1 MKKFSGLLFAF
12 LLCSVTLLKSQ
23 EQQFRLI
30 GLDQGLCHN
39 FVHNLFLDDNGF
51 LWAGTGNGLCRFDG
65 LSFVTNPTRD
75 SLPTDYVNVS
85 FRDSEGNLWL
95 GYNDGT
101 LVHYNGRNFRII
113 SPADSTISRIVGITQ
128 DPGGKIYAATQRAGV
143 IVVTSDLST
152 NYYRAEFSDL
162 TISSFALLSDD
173 SFLFGTFN
181 GLYSIDFKGDVF
193 QNINKF
199 ETGTYSNIQTILHN
213 DAEGLV
219 YLGTQNEGL
228 VVLKYLNGKLELSDL
243 KLPERYDQINIRD
256 IFEDRNGELWLSTFG
271 EGVLQFKLDEK
282 LQNFDFL
289 LQYNSVNILPGDY
302 ASQVLRDFEGNLWI
316 ATYGEGLVFLTEKAF
331 SVFSSLPDK
340 FGTNVLSL
348 HQYGEDLY
356 LGGSSGILA
365 FPMNKLSSYKFWG
378 RNEGLPEDEVLS
390 LATDQE
396 GNLYIGT
403 ATRGIYI
410 KPHNSDKISQFHV
423 SRNSPANVIHFL
435 KVDQDVLWAAT
446 NAGVLSFKLPGNQP
460 EVFNTESGLPHNSV
474 RQIFID
480 EDKNVWVST
489 KGNRIYSITTQDYT
503 QVADVE
509 LDFSTIEVDK
519 KGRLWAATMGTGVIL
534 LKDDALLQFG
544 SEEGLL
550 NNFCYSLTFDN
561 HGHAWVG
568 HRMGISRI
576 NEDNFK
582 VRTFGNEVG
591 ITGDCNY
598 NAIMSTESG
607 DVYFGT
613 TRGLV
618 VYHASLARELP
629 PVKPNITAV
638 YVSDQLWDHT
648 QPIRLPYGAYKL
660 RIEFTGISFASPE
673 KVTYQYK
680 LDGYDLDWSQ
690 IVSENYALYPR
701 IDDGEFK
708 FLLVAYNADGVPTEI
723 PLELKISV
731 KKPLWKQSWFIGL
744 MVLVGIFA
752 IILIIK
758 IRERAHKVR
767 EQYLEEELD
776 KRAKELK
783 VKNVELQ
790 RKNNDITDSINYAKR
805 IQGSIL
811 PPIHKIEM
819 QFPGSF
825 VFYRPRDIVSGDF
838 YWFDKVNESKFL
850 IVCADSTG
858 HGVPGAF
865 MSMIGTTLIK
875 DICMRSIVQSPSDV
889 LGMLDYEIASMLN
902 VQETPNGDNSTDG
915 MDLTVCEIDLDT
927 MYLRFAS
934 AMRPIMLYH
943 KGELLYLRGSR
954 NAIGGQL
961 ADSKEFDN
969 QGYQLEKGDIIY
981 MFTDGYPDQFGGPYG
996 KKYKIVR
1003 LKNLLADICA
1013 LPVEKQ
1019 ELMIV
1024 NEFNNWKGDEDQV
1037 DDVLF
1042 MCIKI

>member
-1 MKKFSGLLFAF
+1 MKKSLGLIFSLLFLF
-12 LLCSVTLLKSQ
+12 LTLLKSQ
-23 EQQFRLI
+23 DRQVRLF
-30 GLDQGLCHN
+30 GLDQGLSDG
-39 FVHNLFLDDNGF
+39 FVHNIFFDDNGF

-65 LSFVTNPTRD
+65 LNFVTNPTRD
-75 SLPTDYVNVS
+75 SLPIDYMNVS
-85 FRDSEGNLWL
+85 FKDPDGNFWL

-101 LVHYNGRNFRII
+101 LVHYNGKNFRII
-113 SPADSTISRIVGITQ
+113 SPADSTISRVVGITM
-128 DPGGKIYAATQRAGV
+128 DSKGKIFAATQRAGV
-143 IVVTSDLST
+143 IIVSPNMIPEYQRDV
-152 NYYRAEFSDL
+152 FSDIS
-162 TISSFALLSDD
+162 ISSFALLRDD
-173 SFLFGTFN
+173 TFLLGTFS
-181 GLYSIDFKGDVF
+181 GLYSMEYHGETF
-193 QNINKF
+193 QNKKSI
-199 ETGTYSNIQTILHN
+199 ETGTYSNIQTILYNEIENH
-213 DAEGLV
+213 V

-228 VVLKYLNGKLELSDL
+228 IVLKNVDGELELSDL
-243 KLPERYDQINIRD
+243 KLPDRFSQIDIRD
-256 IFEDRNGELWLSTFG
+256 IYQEDNGDLWLSTFN
-271 EGVLQFKLDEK
+271 EGVLQFKPDE
-282 LQNFDFL
+282 NFEGFHFL
-289 LQYNSVNILPGDY
+289 MQFNSANVLPGDY
-302 ASQVLRDFEGNLWI
+302 TSQILRDFEGNLWI
-316 ATYGEGLVFLTEKAF
+316 ATYGQGLVYVSEKTF
-331 SVFSSLPDK
+331 SVFSSLPGN
-340 FGTNVLSL
+340 FGTNVLSIT
-348 HQYGEDLY
+348 QFGENLF
-356 LGGSSGILA
+356 LGGTSSVLS
-365 FPMNKLSSYKFWG
+365 FPFNNSNDFKLWG
-378 RNEGLPEDEVLS
+378 VKNGMPEDDITALV
-390 LATDQE
+390 TDQE

-403 ATRGIYI
+403 ASKGIYL
-410 KPHNSDKISQFHV
+410 KQNHSDRISQFYF

-435 KVDQDVLWAAT
+435 KVHEDVLWSAT
-446 NAGVLSFKLPGNQP
+446 NAGVLSFKLPANQP
-460 EVFNTESGLPHNSV
+460 EIFNTEYGLPHNSV
-474 RQIFID
+474 RQVFID
-480 EDKNVWVST
+480 QEKHIWVAT
-489 KGNRIYSITTQDYT
+489 KGNKIFSIKDQNFI

-509 LDFSTIEVDK
+509 LDFSTIAVDK
-519 KGRLWAATMGTGVIL
+519 NGWLWAATMGIGVL
-534 LKDDALLQFG
+534 VLKNDTLLQF
-544 SEEGLL
+544 SSDEGLL
-550 NNFCYSLTFDN
+550 NNFCYSLEFDN
-561 HGHAWVG
+561 DGHVWVG

-576 NEDNFK
+576 NTDNFK
-582 VRTFGNEVG
+582 VRTFESEAG
-591 ITGDCNY
+591 ITGNSNY
-598 NAIMSTESG
+598 NAILNTESG
-607 DVYFGT
+607 DLYIGT
-613 TRGLV
+613 THGLV
-618 VYHASLARELP
+618 VYHSSKARELP
-629 PVKPNITAV
+629 AVKPNITAV
-638 YVSDQLWDHT
+638 YISDQLWDHN
-648 QPIRLPYGAYKL
+648 QPIKLPYGAYKL

-673 KVTYQYK
+673 KVSYQFK
-680 LDGYDLDWSQ
+680 LDGYDLDWSPV
-690 IVSENYALYPR
+690 VSENHILYPR

-708 FLLVAYNADGVPTEI
+708 FLLIAYNADGVPTEI

-731 KKPLWKQSWFIGL
+731 KKPFWKQYWFIAL
-744 MVLVGIFA
+744 SILVGILA
-752 IILIIK
+752 VILIIK
-758 IRERAHKVR
+758 IREKAHKIR

-790 RKNNDITDSINYAKR
+790 KKNNDITDSINYAKR

-875 DICMRSIVQSPSDV
+875 DICMRSNVQSPSDV
-889 LGMLDYEIASMLN
+889 LSMLDFEIASMLN
-902 VQETPNGDNSTDG
+902 VQDTPNGDNSTDG
-915 MDLTVCEIDLDT
+915 MDLTVCEIDLNT

-1003 LKNLLADICA
+1003 LKNLLGDICA

-1024 NEFNNWKGDEDQV
+1024 NEFNNWKGEEEQV